1 MHCDDCWLCCI
12 HLTERVPIRDEADGS
27 DAPPPGTE
35 GSPLK
40 KKTYSVEDITAA
52 LDELI
57 VQDEFLRD
65 NGTGGEEN
73 ILPPP
78 IEYGEVEGV
87 ALGGDSGKSAQ
98 QEADEGLDALSKA
111 LQGFTPATETAGGEE
126 EE

>member
-1 MHCDDCWLCCI
+1 MP
-12 HLTERVPIRDEADGS
+12 VRDESDGGEL
-27 DAPPPGTE
+27 PPPDPE

-65 NGTGGEEN
+65 DTAGGDDN

-78 IEYGEVEGV
+78 VEYGEVEGV
-87 ALGGDSGKSAQ
+87 AVGGDSGKSAQ

-111 LQGFTPATETAGGEE
+111 LQGFTPTEGQGNDNEE
-126 EE
+126 